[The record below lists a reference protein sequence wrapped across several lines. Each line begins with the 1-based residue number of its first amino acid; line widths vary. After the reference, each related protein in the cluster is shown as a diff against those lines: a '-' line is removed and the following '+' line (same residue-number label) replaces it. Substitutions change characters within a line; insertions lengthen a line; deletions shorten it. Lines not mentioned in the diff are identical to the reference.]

1 MMADE
6 CYVVLDSQGRRLAG
20 PLSERAARIWATF
33 SSTRLPRPFAVACV
47 GTPWNPLATFGSTA
61 EVPGDVWALQ
71 RIGELI
77 VVATADGKLAVF
89 V

>member
-6 CYVVLDSQGRRLAG
+6 CYVVLDSRGGRLAG
-20 PLSERAARIWATF
+20 PLTERAARIWATF
-33 SSTRLPRPFAVACV
+33 SSTRLPRSFAVACV

-77 VVATADGKLAVF
+77 VLVAPNGKLAVF